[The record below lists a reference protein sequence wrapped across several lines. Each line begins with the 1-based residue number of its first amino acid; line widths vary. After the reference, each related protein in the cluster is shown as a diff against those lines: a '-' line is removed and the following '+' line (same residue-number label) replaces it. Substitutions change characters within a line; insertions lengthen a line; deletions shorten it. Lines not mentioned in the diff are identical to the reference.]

1 MGWGKKQ
8 TNRPVSGQFSEEKT
22 GLENR
27 FLVPEIL
34 NKYKRSIFLR
44 RPVACLEVARLAR
57 LAQLARLASLV
68 RIARL
73 AQLG

>member
-1 MGWGKKQ
+1 MKWIEQSSPEPGKGVGWGKKQ

-44 RPVACLEVARLAR
+44 RPVYIC
-57 LAQLARLASLV
+57 
-68 RIARL
+68 
-73 AQLG
+73 